1 MKFTTKL
8 VVGAVAAVCVSAA
21 LAQKGETVK
30 IAFIDPLSGPFAN
43 VGQNQLKSWQFA
55 AEHLG
60 GAKNPAGVKF
70 EITGFDNKGSPQE
83 SLNSLKAAIDQ
94 GYHYIAQGNGSGAA
108 LAPMI
113 TSKLPNVGITIF
125 TQMSQLAAQTGAI
138 NLSQGFPDFDGPQ
151 SLRDAVGRHIASG
164 HNQYSPMTGLPALR
178 EQIAA
183 KIARSY
189 GVQVNA
195 DSEVTV
201 TPGATQA
208 IFCAI
213 QAVIHSGD
221 EVIVFDPCYDSYE
234 PATELAGGRCVH
246 VQLNPD
252 DFSIDFDQLAAALS
266 PRTKMIVIN
275 TPHNPSGALI
285 SRAELD
291 QLAALIRDRD
301 IYLISDEVYEHL
313 VFDGVPHVSVLAH
326 EELYQRAFVVS
337 SFGKTYHVTGWKT
350 GYVVAPPALT
360 AELRK
365 VHQYV
370 SFCGVTPLQY
380 ALADYMAEHPEHV
393 EELPGFYQAKRDLF
407 CDLLAPSRFT
417 FTRVTGTYFQLVD
430 YSQIRPDLN
439 DVEMAMWMTREHG
452 VASIPV
458 SVFYQ
463 NPPQGQRLVR
473 LCFAKRE
480 ETLREAAAKLCVI

>member
-1 MKFTTKL
+1 
-8 VVGAVAAVCVSAA
+8 
-21 LAQKGETVK
+21 
-30 IAFIDPLSGPFAN
+30 
-43 VGQNQLKSWQFA
+43 
-55 AEHLG
+55 
-60 GAKNPAGVKF
+60 
-70 EITGFDNKGSPQE
+70 
-83 SLNSLKAAIDQ
+83 
-94 GYHYIAQGNGSGAA
+94 
-108 LAPMI
+108 MI

-125 TQMSQLAAQTGAI
+125 TQMSQLAAQTGAL
-138 NLSQGFPDFDGPQ
+138 NLSQGFPDFAAPQ
-151 SLRDAVGRHIASG
+151 ALCDAVGRHIANG
-164 HNQYSPMTGLPALR
+164 HNQYSPMTGLPVLR

-183 KIARSY
+183 KVARRY
-189 GVQVNA
+189 GVQVDVDA
-195 DSEVTV
+195 EVTV
-201 TPGATQA
+201 TPGATEA

-221 EVIVFDPCYDSYE
+221 EVIVFDPAYDSYE
-234 PATELAGGRCVH
+234 PSVELAGGRCVH
-246 VQLNPD
+246 VQLGLD
-252 DFSIDFDQLAAALS
+252 DFRIDFEKLARALS
-266 PRTKMIVIN
+266 PRTRMIILN
-275 TPHNPSGALI
+275 SPHNPSGALI
-285 SRAELD
+285 SRVELD

-313 VFDGVPHVSVLAH
+313 VYDNVPHASVLAH

-370 SFCGVTPLQY
+370 NFCGVTPLQY
-380 ALADYMAEHPEHV
+380 ALADFMAEHPEHI

-407 CDLLAPSRFT
+407 CDLLAPSRFS
-417 FTRVTGTYFQLVD
+417 FTRSTGTYFQLVD

-439 DVEMAMWMTREHG
+439 DVEMALWMTREHG
-452 VASIPV
+452 VASIPI

-463 NPPQGQRLVR
+463 TPPQGQRLVR

-480 ETLREAAAKLCVI
+480 ETLRKAAVKLCAI